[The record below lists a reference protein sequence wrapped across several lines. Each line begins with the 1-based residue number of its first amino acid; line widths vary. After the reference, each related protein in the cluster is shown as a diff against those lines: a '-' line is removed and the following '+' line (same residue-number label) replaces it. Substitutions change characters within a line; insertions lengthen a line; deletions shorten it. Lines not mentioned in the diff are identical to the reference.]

1 VAALFIPAGGPPL
14 NWYVRHWPM
23 ASNPTVPFFGG
34 CACGAIRYECNE
46 LPLRMVNCHCRDC
59 QRASGSGY
67 SATVIV
73 PASSVRLLHGECKE
87 HQSVAESGNIATR
100 EFCGICGTPLF
111 ARSSA
116 HVQSIRVKAASLG
129 DPSWFSPEADVWVAS
144 AQPWDHMNPAVPKFA
159 KNRPRPS
166 NA

>member
-1 VAALFIPAGGPPL
+1 
-14 NWYVRHWPM
+14 
-23 ASNPTVPFFGG
+23 
-34 CACGAIRYECNE
+34 
-46 LPLRMVNCHCRDC
+46 MVNCHCRDC

-116 HVQSIRVKAASLG
+116 HVQSIGVKAASLG